1 MGVSESRRVLEYV
14 RSCVDG
20 GRLPTDVERAFLLE
34 DLKAAGVETAR
45 LRHVRQELTERN
57 DACGRRLRDAA
68 ELRGAA
74 ETTKSAFAR
83 GVANAGEYAEGCM
96 FASKGVAE
104 ARTFAVDVEGATSIG
119 SGRACENDGADAAAK
134 GLRGPSALVKWRTPE
149 EELEGVARYVQEAV
163 RVGGDGLPASR
174 VCVAVPDNR
183 WARLAQRALEHRRF
197 AAIRTQLGYA
207 PREDPRDAGLSPVSG
222 VFCRLALLADPSDAL
237 AWRAWLGLG
246 RPDLG
251 VSLWAKVL
259 EAWDASSP
267 FDAPASLE
275 RAALDCVDIKDALAD
290 ARGFLLAKSGLRGYS
305 LAHAVGMGEV
315 PQLVG
320 VMDGV
325 DVCDDA
331 CTLFGKVQACLC
343 GPSFGDDPHVVHV
356 VTYDA
361 AAPAGYGV
369 VVAMAAVEGLAGRFS
384 GASADDARNARD
396 GLQRVLDM
404 PCDTL
409 IVSYFSRMP
418 IELARKLGL
427 PVSRTRREGAHEMAC
442 VCRAH
447 VLDELGG
454 SLPPAQDGEAF
465 LAG

>member
-1 MGVSESRRVLEYV
+1 MSESRRVWEYV
-14 RSCVDG
+14 RACVEG
-20 GRLPTDVERAFLLE
+20 GRLPTDVEASFLLE
-34 DLKAAGVETAR
+34 DLKTAGAEAAR
-45 LRHVRQELTERN
+45 LRHVRQELADRN

-68 ELRGAA
+68 VLGGTA
-74 ETTKSAFAR
+74 
-83 GVANAGEYAEGCM
+83 
-96 FASKGVAE
+96 
-104 ARTFAVDVEGATSIG
+104 GATPVA
-119 SGRACENDGADAAAK
+119 SGGAYEGDDAVAADMK
-134 GLRGPSALVKWRTPE
+134 RHGPSALVKWRTPE

-163 RVGGDGLPASR
+163 RAGGDGLPASR

-207 PREDPRDAGLSPVSG
+207 LGEDPRDAGLSPVSG

-259 EAWDASSP
+259 EAWDTSSL
-267 FDAPASLE
+267 FDAPALLE
-275 RAALDCVDIKDALAD
+275 RAALDCVAIKDALAD
-290 ARGFLLAKSGLRGYS
+290 ARGFLLAKSDLRGYS
-305 LAHAVGMGEV
+305 LAHAVGMDEV
-315 PQLVG
+315 PQLAG

-331 CTLFGKVQACLC
+331 CALFGKVQACLC
-343 GPSFGDDPHVVHV
+343 GPSFSDDPHAVHV

-369 VVAMAAVEGLAGRFS
+369 VVAMAAVEGLVGRFS

-396 GLQRVLDM
+396 GLQRVLGM

-409 IVSYFSRMP
+409 VVSYFSRMP

-427 PVSRTRREGAHEMAC
+427 PVSRTRREGAHEMVHVSPSC
-442 VCRAH
+442 
-447 VLDELGG
+447 VLDALG
-454 SLPPAQDGEAF
+454 SALPSTQDGEAF